1 MNRVLDDSAARDLA
15 VDPRHSVILQAP
27 AGSGKT
33 SLLVRRYLALL
44 GHVEHPEQILAITF
58 TRKAANE
65 MRQRVLRELET
76 RAENALA
83 AIDRDAESGWHLLDQ
98 PERMKI
104 QTIDAFALS
113 LARRMPAGSRF
124 GFDADFVEDADAV
137 YAIAVD
143 RLFERL
149 RGDAAAPV
157 LAEVLALIDNDYE
170 EARGLLTAMLA
181 RRDQW
186 LDPIV
191 AVAQHAEQPDIVAA
205 NVESAIHTLNQSMIA
220 RVRDD
225 VPRQLLDAL
234 GESTRFAATQSNRE
248 FSRGPLDADDI
259 DAWRAAAKLLT
270 TERGTAR
277 RRLNARDGFPTSA
290 REEKAHAIEVIKA
303 LDAHGATPHF
313 AAIRAAPASAL
324 PDAERRAITCFAV
337 ALSLLKVELDAVFSD
352 LGAVDFPELIINA
365 RRALER
371 EGAPTDL
378 ALALDY
384 RISHMLVDEFQDTSL
399 GQYRLL
405 QTLTES
411 WHEGDGN
418 SFFAVGDPMQSVYRF
433 RDADVRL
440 YQETFARGIAQVPL
454 RRLQLT
460 SNFRSRAGLVDW
472 CNTTFGAL
480 LRPDSIDQVGHQP
493 SVPATAAGGEV
504 RAVVS
509 LEDAAGHR
517 QIGAVVQRILEIQ
530 RKSPEDS
537 IAVLVRARTALAG
550 LLPALRGAGIAWQGK
565 DIELLADTGV
575 VRDLH
580 ALTLALAD
588 PKDRFAWLCV
598 LRSPLV
604 GLRLTDLECATRAQS
619 VDDMLRGRGYS
630 QDGERRIARLA
641 LVLARQP
648 QGGSTRRRVEWFWL
662 RLGGVDAYDSDTHL
676 DDAERYLDLLEEIE
690 PDSAPSALWSA
701 LGRLY
706 ASSSAEGSGIEIM
719 TIHKAKGLEFDH
731 VIVPGL
737 EKATRR
743 PDPALV
749 LWRPEGDNLLMA
761 TATSRED
768 GSLYRWLVH
777 EERIRDR
784 NELGRLTY
792 VAATRAI
799 KSLTWFASLE
809 KGVDSPPPRESM
821 LSLIWPLIRDKAVFL
836 EPGPDIDQTAPKQ
849 PNAVKSLPGSHAWHP
864 PVALPKIAAASSMEQ
879 TCPGS
884 ASDPARLFHGRRAG
898 PGQSP
903 QPGSARGN
911 PSQEKDRSRRRR
923 LWGTHP
929 EMEATPVPL
938 ILDQPETAI
947 GNVVHAE
954 LKRLASRRLP
964 DSPAHLQAR
973 EAAWDRRL
981 RLEGMARPEVLAEIR
996 RQIAGVLDDE
1006 VGRWLLDSTR
1016 SEAESESPYT
1026 AHIDGE
1032 LRNVVID
1039 RAFVDDTGC
1048 RWIVDYKTA
1057 RPGEGQ
1063 DEAGFVQSQLA
1074 RHAAQ
1079 LALYARVLS
1088 QLDDSRPVRTAL
1100 YLTAL
1105 PKLVEV
1111 EATQA
1116 SQ

>member
-1 MNRVLDDSAARDLA
+1 MNGVLEDSAARDLA
-15 VDPRHSVILQAP
+15 VDPQHSVILQAP

-65 MRQRVLRELET
+65 MRQRVSRALET
-76 RAENALA
+76 RAEDALA
-83 AIDRDAESGWHLLDQ
+83 AIERDQDLAWQLLDQ

-137 YAIAVD
+137 YAMAVD

-149 RGDAAAPV
+149 RSDPAAPL
-157 LAEVLALIDNDYE
+157 LADFLALIDNDYH
-170 EARGLLTAMLA
+170 EARALLTAMLA

-186 LDPIV
+186 LDPII
-191 AVAQHAEQPDIVAA
+191 AVAQHAEHPEVVAA
-205 NVESAIHTLNQSMIA
+205 SVESAIGALNRTMIA
-220 RVRDD
+220 RVADA
-225 VPRQLLDAL
+225 VPGPLLDAL
-234 GESTRFAATQSNRE
+234 AQSTAFAAAQSGV
-248 FSRGPLDADDI
+248 SKQDSAQTSLDADDI
-259 DAWRAAAKLLT
+259 DAWRAAAKLVT
-270 TERGTAR
+270 TERGAAR
-277 RRLNARDGFPTSA
+277 RRLNARDGFPRDA
-290 REEKAHAIEVIKA
+290 RAEKARAMEVIEA

-313 AAIRAAPASAL
+313 AALRAAPANTL
-324 PDAERRAITCFAV
+324 PDAEQKAITCFAV
-337 ALSLLKVELDAVFSD
+337 ALSLVKVELDAVFRD

-384 RISHMLVDEFQDTSL
+384 RISHILVDEFQDTSL

-480 LRPDSIDQVGHQP
+480 LRADSIDQVGHQP
-493 SVPATAAGGEV
+493 SVPATTAGGDV
-504 RAVVS
+504 RTVVC
-509 LEDAAGHR
+509 LEDAAGQR
-517 QIGAVVQRILEIQ
+517 QTNAVVQRIFEIQ
-530 RKSPEDS
+530 RVNPEDS

-550 LLPALRGAGIAWQGK
+550 LLPALRRAGISWQGK
-565 DIELLADTGV
+565 DIELLADTSV

-588 PKDRFAWLCV
+588 PNDRFAWLCV
-598 LRSPLV
+598 LRSPLI
-604 GLRLTDLECATRAQS
+604 GMRLTDLECAAHAGNI
-619 VDDMLRGRGYS
+619 DDMLRGRGYS

-641 LVLARQP
+641 RALARQP
-648 QGGSTRRRVEWFWL
+648 QGGNARRRVEWFWL

-676 DDAERYLDLLEEIE
+676 DDAQRYFDLLEEIE
-690 PDSAPSALWSA
+690 PDAAPSALWAA

-706 ASSSAEGSGIEIM
+706 ASSSAEGGGIEIM

-731 VIVPGL
+731 VIVPSL

-749 LWRPEGDNLLMA
+749 LWRPEGDDLLMA
-761 TATSRED
+761 TATSRET

-809 KGVDSPPPRESM
+809 KGVDSPPPRDSM
-821 LSLIWPLIRDKAVFL
+821 LSMIWPLIREQAVFV
-836 EPGPDIDQTAPKQ
+836 EPARDADQTP
-849 PNAVKSLPGSHAWHP
+849 PEHRDVLHTLPHDYAWNP
-864 PVALPKIAAASSMEQ
+864 PITLPEVAAESV
-879 TCPGS
+879 
-884 ASDPARLFHGRRAG
+884 PAI
-898 PGQSP
+898 
-903 QPGSARGN
+903 
-911 PSQEKDRSRRRR
+911 
-923 LWGTHP
+923 
-929 EMEATPVPL
+929 EATAVPL
-938 ILDQPETAI
+938 VLDQPETAI
-947 GNVVHAE
+947 GNIVHRE
-954 LKRLASRRLP
+954 LKRLASRPLP
-964 DSPAHLQAR
+964 DSHAHVATRQT
-973 EAAWDRRL
+973 AWDQLL
-981 RLEGMARPEVLAEIR
+981 RQEGVETPDVLAEIC
-996 RQIAGVLDDE
+996 RQITAVLSDQD
-1006 VGRWLLDSTR
+1006 GRWLLDGAR
-1016 SEAESESPYT
+1016 QQAESESPYT
-1026 AHIDGE
+1026 AYIDGE
-1032 LRNVVID
+1032 FRNVVID
-1039 RAFVDDTGC
+1039 RTFVDDTGS

-1057 RPGEGQ
+1057 KPRDGQ
-1063 DEAGFVQSQLA
+1063 DEAEFEQLQLE

-1088 QLDDSRPVRTAL
+1088 QLDDSRPIKTAL

-1105 PKLVEV
+1105 PKLVEI
-1111 EATQA
+1111 ESHQSRQST
-1116 SQ
+1116 

>member
-1 MNRVLDDSAARDLA
+1 MNHVLDDSAARDLA
-15 VDPRHSVILQAP
+15 VDPRQSVILQAP

-65 MRQRVLRELET
+65 MRQRVSRELET
-76 RAENALA
+76 RTEDALA
-83 AIDRDAESGWHLLDQ
+83 AIERDADSGWHLLDQ
-98 PERMKI
+98 PERMRI

-124 GFDADFVEDADAV
+124 GFDASFVEDADAV
-137 YAIAVD
+137 YAMAVD

-149 RGDAAAPV
+149 RDDAVAPV
-157 LAEVLALIDNDYE
+157 LADFLALIDNDYQ
-170 EARGLLTAMLA
+170 EARVLLIAMLA

-186 LDPIV
+186 MGPIT
-191 AVAQHAEQPDIVAA
+191 AVAHLAEQPDIVAES
-205 NVESAIHTLNQSMIA
+205 VESAIHTLNQAMVA
-220 RVRDD
+220 RVRDA
-225 VPRQLLDAL
+225 VPAKLLDAL
-234 GESTRFAATQSNRE
+234 AESAMFAAAQSDQD
-248 FSRGPLDADDI
+248 SSPDPLDADNV
-259 DAWRAAAKLLT
+259 DAWRAAAKLVT

-290 REEKAHAIEVIKA
+290 RDEKARAMEVIEA
-303 LDAHGATPHF
+303 LDALGATPHF
-313 AAIRAAPASAL
+313 AAIRAVPASAL
-324 PDAERRAITCFAV
+324 PDAERRAIACFAV
-337 ALSLLKVELDAVFSD
+337 ALSLLRVELDAVFSD

-384 RISHMLVDEFQDTSL
+384 RISHILVDEFQDTSL

-405 QTLTES
+405 QSLMES

-440 YQETFARGIAQVPL
+440 YQATFARGIAQVPL
-454 RRLQLT
+454 LRLQLT

-472 CNTTFGAL
+472 CNATFGAL
-480 LRPDSIDQVGHQP
+480 LSADSIDQVGHQP
-493 SVPATAAGGEV
+493 SVAATPTGGEV
-504 RAVVS
+504 RAVVC
-509 LEDAAGHR
+509 LEDAAGHG
-517 QIGAVVQRILEIQ
+517 QAHAVVQRILEIQ
-530 RKSPEDS
+530 RQYPEDS
-537 IAVLVRARTALAG
+537 IAVLVRARTALSG
-550 LLPALRGAGIAWQGK
+550 LLPALRRAGIPWQGK
-565 DIELLADTGV
+565 DIELLADTSV

-580 ALTLALAD
+580 ALTVALAD
-588 PKDRFAWLCV
+588 SNDRFAWLCV

-604 GLRLTDLECATRAQS
+604 GMHLTDLTHAARSAS

-641 LVLARQP
+641 HVLARQP
-648 QGGSTRRRVEWFWL
+648 QGGNARRRVEWFWL
-662 RLGGVDAYDSDTHL
+662 RLGGVDAYESDTHL
-676 DDAERYLDLLEEIE
+676 DDAARYLDLLEEIE

-731 VIVPGL
+731 VIVPSL

-749 LWRPEGDNLLMA
+749 LWRPEGDDLLMA
-761 TATSRED
+761 TATSREN

-809 KGVDSPPPRESM
+809 KGVDSPLPRESM
-821 LSLIWPLIRDKAVFL
+821 LSMIWPLIREQAVL
-836 EPGPDIDQTAPKQ
+836 VKPGPNVDQAEPQHRNVVNTLPHSYAWNP
-849 PNAVKSLPGSHAWHP
+849 PISLPE
-864 PVALPKIAAASSMEQ
+864 VATESLPEV
-879 TCPGS
+879 
-884 ASDPARLFHGRRAG
+884 
-898 PGQSP
+898 
-903 QPGSARGN
+903 
-911 PSQEKDRSRRRR
+911 
-923 LWGTHP
+923 
-929 EMEATPVPL
+929 EAVAVPL
-938 ILDQPETAI
+938 VLDQPETAI
-947 GNVVHAE
+947 GNIVHAE
-954 LKRLASRRLP
+954 LKRLASTPLP
-964 DSPAHLQAR
+964 DALASLPAR
-973 EAAWDRRL
+973 EAAWDRQL
-981 RLEGMARPEVLAEIR
+981 RQEGIEIPEVLAEIR
-996 RQIAGVLDDE
+996 RQISGVLDDE
-1006 VGRWLLDSTR
+1006 DGRWLLDGAR
-1016 SEAESESPYT
+1016 QESETESPYT
-1026 AHIDGE
+1026 AYIDGE
-1032 LRNVVID
+1032 FRNVVID
-1039 RAFVDDTGC
+1039 RTFVDDTGC
-1048 RWIVDYKTA
+1048 RWIIDYKTA
-1057 RPGEGQ
+1057 RPGDGQ
-1063 DEAGFVQSQLA
+1063 AEDEFVRSQQG

-1079 LALYARVLS
+1079 LALYAQVLS
-1088 QLDDSRPVRTAL
+1088 QLGDPRSIKTAL

-1105 PKLVEV
+1105 PKLVEIK
-1111 EATQA
+1111 TGHA
-1116 SQ
+1116 SV